1 MTQLQYK
8 CICLDIIETNKPGC
22 VLQKSV
28 TMKTGSSNICYD
40 IVNNPLHAALAE
52 RRVFSLIHPI
62 YSNYLTRST
71 PNKTV
76 RTLLQATTAQNT

>member
-1 MTQLQYK
+1 MY
-8 CICLDIIETNKPGC
+8 CLDTVETNQLVY

-40 IVNNPLHAALAE
+40 IVNNLLHATLAE
-52 RRVFSLIHPI
+52 RRVFALIRLI

-76 RTLLQATTAQNT
+76 RILLQATTA

>member
-1 MTQLQYK
+1 MY
-8 CICLDIIETNKPGC
+8 CLDTVETNQLVY

-40 IVNNPLHAALAE
+40 IVNNLLLATLAE
-52 RRVFSLIHPI
+52 RRVFSLIRLI

-76 RTLLQATTAQNT
+76 RILLQATTA